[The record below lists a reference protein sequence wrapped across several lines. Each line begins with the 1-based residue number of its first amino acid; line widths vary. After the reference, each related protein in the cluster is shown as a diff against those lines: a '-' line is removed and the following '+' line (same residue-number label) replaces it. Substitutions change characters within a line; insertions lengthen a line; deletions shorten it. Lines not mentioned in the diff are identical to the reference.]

1 MKQTAVEWLEN
12 KVWELDNENFTLPN
26 ELFEMISYAKEMEKQ
41 QQDDYAIEFAEW
53 CNDNYFRM
61 GNTNI
66 WLESKDFEIPIKYTT
81 KELLEIFKTRLQG

>member
-1 MKQTAVEWLEN
+1 MKQTAVEWLEKEIFRN
-12 KVWELDNENFTLPN
+12 YKFLLQKVDCSRLQESIEK
-26 ELFEMISYAKEMEKQ
+26 AKEMETQ
-41 QQDDYAIEFAEW
+41 QQDEYAIEFTEW

-81 KELLEIFKTRLQG
+81 KELLETFKNK